1 MRRKIWRDLPAF
13 APQPAATGRMVIG
26 SVHGWRLREP
36 DSGRRY
42 TVLRLETR
50 GGLTGYG
57 EGGPSTASEILEAR
71 SATIGRRPNESEY
84 IRHRLAEIPSMEA
97 AVNNA

>member
-1 MRRKIWRDLPAF
+1 
-13 APQPAATGRMVIG
+13 MVIG

-84 IRHRLAEIPSMEA
+84 IRHRLPKSPPWKRQ
-97 AVNNA
+97 